1 MTARPPRIALL
12 ACASLVAT
20 VAADPALAQS
30 VPGASGQEA
39 FGPATAS
46 KSGHAQ
52 ESGPEI
58 IVTGRVISGNADPIS
73 APVVLTGDA
82 LTRNL
87 KPQIGDMLKSLPGVT
102 SSGFAPGVSR
112 PILRGFDGPRVQVLL
127 DGLGSLDA
135 SAVSADHA
143 VSLDTL
149 NIERVEVLHG
159 PRVLLYASDP
169 AGGAVNALDKRIPR
183 AVPDKAFTID
193 ALGSYGTA
201 ANDVNGGVAANVRLA
216 DKWVAHLDASYYHSD
231 DLHVGGYVLSPELR
245 AETLASADAL
255 AADGDAAGAANLTA
269 QAGRKGKLANS
280 GTEGWTYGGGVAFID
295 AGGDIGVSAQRVAN
309 DYGIPPR
316 PSTDPSSTM
325 ISLRQT
331 RVDLRAG
338 LNLDGFLKRL
348 ELRGA
353 YGDYTHAE
361 ITDGAVGT
369 RFNSQSLSARLQADQ
384 TRRGIWS
391 GSSGVQYSSST
402 LDITG
407 DELLLP
413 NTETNRFAA
422 FTLQQLEVG
431 RFDLEAALR
440 YENTQIRAKPNG
452 GDLLT
457 GQSRQFDQ
465 YSAVVGAAW
474 HPTDTLT
481 LSVNYQHGE
490 RAPSAEELFVNGAH
504 DATQSFEVGNPNF
517 TLEKSD
523 GIEAGIRYSGSNFA
537 GSVTAYGTNFGN
549 FIAAVPT
556 GQIDAES
563 SLPIYQY
570 LQAAARFRGI
580 EAEGALTVARTQ
592 SGGTFKIDS
601 GVDYTHARLVNLGP
615 VPRIPPLR
623 VRGGLEYDSPVFD
636 LRGEVEWNAR
646 QNRVAENENP
656 TDAFTLVNLSATW
669 RPVGE
674 KGPLTLI
681 LSANNLLDASG
692 RLAASQTKDFVPIA
706 GRDVRLTARITY

>member
-1 MTARPPRIALL
+1 MTPRPPRFALL
-12 ACASLVAT
+12 ACVSLAAAIVAN
-20 VAADPALAQS
+20 PALAQS
-30 VPGASGQEA
+30 TSSSASQPDA
-39 FGPATAS
+39 Q
-46 KSGHAQ
+46 SGHAQ

-58 IVTGRVISGNADPIS
+58 IVTGRLISGNADPIS

-82 LTRNL
+82 LTRNI

-112 PILRGFDGPRVQVLL
+112 PILRGFDGPRVQVMV

-149 NIERVEVLHG
+149 NVDRVEVLHG

-169 AGGAVNALDKRIPR
+169 AGGAVNAQDKRIPR
-183 AVPDKAFTID
+183 VVPDKAFTVD
-193 ALGSYGTA
+193 TLGSYGTA
-201 ANDVNGGVAANVRLA
+201 ANDVNGGIAANLKLA
-216 DKWVAHLDASYYHSD
+216 DKWVAHVEASYNHSD
-231 DLHVGGYVLSPELR
+231 NLHVGGHILSPQLR
-245 AETLASADAL
+245 AETLAAADSLAL
-255 AADGDAAGAANLTA
+255 DGDAAGAAALTA
-269 QAGRKGKLANS
+269 QANRKGTLANS

-295 AGGDIGVSAQRVAN
+295 AGGDIGMSVERVAN

-316 PSTDPSSTM
+316 PSTDLDLTT

-331 RVDLRAG
+331 RYDLRAG

-348 ELRGA
+348 EVRGA
-353 YGDYTHAE
+353 YGDYHHAE
-361 ITDGAVGT
+361 IENGQIGS
-369 RFNSQSLSARLQADQ
+369 RFDSKSLSVRLQADQ
-384 TRRGIWS
+384 ARHGIWS
-391 GSSGVQYSSST
+391 GSSGAQFSDASM
-402 LDITG
+402 DITG

-413 NTETNRFAA
+413 NTDTQRFAA

-431 RFDLEAALR
+431 QFDIEGALR
-440 YENTQIRAKPNG
+440 YENTQIRATPNG
-452 GDLLT
+452 GVLQT
-457 GQSRQFDQ
+457 RQFRQFDQ

-481 LSVNYQHGE
+481 LSVNYLHGE

-504 DATQSFEVGNPNF
+504 DATQSFEIGNPDF
-517 TLEKSD
+517 RLEKSA
-523 GIEAGIRYSGSNFA
+523 GVEAGIRYNGGDFV
-537 GSVTAYGTNFGN
+537 GSVTAYGTNFRN

-556 GQIDAES
+556 GGIDAEEA
-563 SLPIYQY
+563 LPIYQY
-570 LQAAARFRGI
+570 IQANARFRGI
-580 EAEGALTVARTQ
+580 EAEGALTFARTET
-592 SGGTFKIDS
+592 GGAFKVDGGI
-601 GVDYTHARLVNLGP
+601 DYTRAKLVGLGP

-623 VRGGLEYDSPVFD
+623 ARGGLEYDSPAFD
-636 LRGEVEWNAR
+636 LRGEVEWNAK
-646 QNRVAENENP
+646 QDRVTENENP

-669 RPVGE
+669 RPSGE
-674 KGPLTLI
+674 KGPFTLI

-692 RLAASQTKDFVPIA
+692 RLAASQTADFVPIA

>member
-1 MTARPPRIALL
+1 MTPRPPRIALL
-12 ACASLVAT
+12 ACAGLVAII
-20 VAADPALAQS
+20 AADPALAQ
-30 VPGASGQEA
+30 
-39 FGPATAS
+39 TAS
-46 KSGHAQ
+46 ASPEGTSGHAQ

-82 LTRNL
+82 LARNIR
-87 KPQIGDMLKSLPGVT
+87 PQIGDMLKSLPGVT

-127 DGLGSLDA
+127 DGIGSLDA

-149 NIERVEVLHG
+149 NVDRVEVLHG

-183 AVPDKAFTID
+183 VVPDKAFTID

-201 ANDVNGGVAANVRLA
+201 AKDVNGGVAVNVKLA
-216 DKWVAHLDASYYHSD
+216 DKWVAHLNGSYFHSD
-231 DLHVGGYVLSPELR
+231 DLHVGGHVLSPELR
-245 AETLASADAL
+245 AQTLAAADDL
-255 AADGDAAGAANLTA
+255 TADGDAEGAASLTA
-269 QAGRKGKLANS
+269 QASRKGKIANS

-295 AGGDIGVSAQRVAN
+295 AGGDIGVSVQRDAN

-316 PSTDPSSTM
+316 PSTDLGSTT

-331 RVDLRAG
+331 RYDLRAG

-348 ELRGA
+348 EVRGA
-353 YGDYTHAE
+353 YGDYHHAE
-361 ITDGAVGT
+361 IEDGEIGS
-369 RFNSQSLSARLQADQ
+369 RFDSKSISVRLQADQ
-384 TRRGIWS
+384 ARHGIWS
-391 GSSGVQYSSST
+391 GSSGVQYSASSM
-402 LDITG
+402 DITG

-413 NTETNRFAA
+413 DTNTTRFAA

-440 YENTQIRAKPNG
+440 YENTQIRATPNG
-452 GDLLT
+452 GALLT
-457 GQSRQFDQ
+457 RQDRQFDQ
-465 YSAVVGAAW
+465 YSAVVGTAW

-481 LSVNYQHGE
+481 LSVNYLHGE

-504 DATQSFEVGNPNF
+504 DATQSFEIGNPDF
-517 TLEKSD
+517 RLEKSD
-523 GIEAGIRYSGSNFA
+523 GIEAGIRYNGGDFA
-537 GSVTAYGTNFGN
+537 GSITAYGTNFHN

-556 GQIDAES
+556 GQIDADEG
-563 SLPIYQY
+563 LPIYQY
-570 LQAAARFRGI
+570 LQANARFRGI
-580 EAEGALTVARTQ
+580 EAEGAFTVARTET
-592 SGGTFKIDS
+592 GGAFKVDG
-601 GVDYTHARLVNLGP
+601 GVDYTHAKLVNLGP

-646 QNRVAENENP
+646 QDRVTENENP

-669 RPVGE
+669 HPTGE

-706 GRDVRLTARITY
+706 ERDMRLTARFTY